1 MRLGKHAVIE
11 PITSISPPDGPN
23 IRFTDLHG
31 ASIVMTVASV
41 ARLYSVIAIE
51 AERRGENLEE
61 YLDRMVAVEEAN
73 FSLRRN

>member
-11 PITSISPPDGPN
+11 PITNISPPDGPN

-41 ARLYSVIAIE
+41 ARLYSVIAYE
-51 AERRGENLEE
+51 AERRGQNLEE
-61 YLDRMVAVEEAN
+61 YLDRMVEAETAHIA
-73 FSLRRN
+73 LRRN